1 MMQSAEVLV
10 HYDPGKDIVLSCD
23 ASPYRVGAVLSH
35 HMEDGT
41 ERPIG
46 FTSRTL
52 NAAKKN
58 FSQME
63 KEGTLTKKVF
73 RVLFSY
79 TVNQQ
84 TTTGL

>member
-52 NAAKKN
+52 NAAKKWK
-58 FSQME
+58 